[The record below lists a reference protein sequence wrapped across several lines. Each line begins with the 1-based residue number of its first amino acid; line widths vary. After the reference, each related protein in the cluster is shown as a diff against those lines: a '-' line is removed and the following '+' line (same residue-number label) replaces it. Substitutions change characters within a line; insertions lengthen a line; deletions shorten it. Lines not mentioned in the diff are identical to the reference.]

1 MLAIEPPVAA
11 KVLHSA
17 LFGWRD
23 TATLTEEDLEEI
35 WRFSSRFFDRSREDY
50 LRMIRAA
57 DEVCVLR
64 RESEIAGFAAVRYFD
79 VREDGRTHRLI
90 HGITI
95 QLAPELRGHHFFLL
109 ASLSRI
115 LRSRL
120 RAPTASF
127 YAFWSA
133 GTPATYIQVYRACA
147 EIWPRPN
154 VETPTFIESLLEAAV
169 RSLGYDDWAAADRVI
184 KRQGAVKWKS
194 HGRDASAEAQALV
207 DWYREL
213 NPDHE
218 HGATLCCIVP
228 LHLKNTTRGI
238 RHALRGA
245 IRPRSR
251 REE

>member
-1 MLAIEPPVAA
+1 MLRSAAYCCCILATVLTLAKAARMLAIEPPVAA

-147 EIWPRPN
+147 EISA
-154 VETPTFIESLLEAAV
+154 TPECRDSDVHRIASRGCGPVPGL
-169 RSLGYDDWAAADRVI
+169 RRLG
-184 KRQGAVKWKS
+184 
-194 HGRDASAEAQALV
+194 
-207 DWYREL
+207 
-213 NPDHE
+213 
-218 HGATLCCIVP
+218 
-228 LHLKNTTRGI
+228 
-238 RHALRGA
+238 
-245 IRPRSR
+245 SR
-251 REE
+251 